1 MGFVICLRESEDL
14 LYHLIREIWLL
25 KMAFWQENY
34 QFIKEVYE
42 MRHSKMAEWME
53 NVEKSIARIMAD
65 KVYTSAEFKRE
76 RDTFQ
81 SLCKDL
87 ERAEVRKWLQ
97 QILEILMAER
107 AKDQKLAEGNKLDAL
122 IQKHEELIP
131 NVQKTAV
138 MVDLYW
144 KCYAYGD
151 ELKPHVEF
159 LDGIMLSSTRDIAP
173 SCLENVDEL
182 IERQEKSLSQL
193 DAKRN
198 IVTDLIAK
206 GKVIL
211 QNPDKPKFLEAN
223 VKRIQDG
230 WEDTKQK
237 AQDRLQ
243 LLTETKN
250 AFIGYA
256 ENSESVYREFD
267 TAEDEIKKVKKIFNL
282 DAANADLKKRQD
294 LLKRS
299 DETINGLFASINSN
313 YNTMCITIPEDKKK
327 ILAKEI
333 KAVED
338 KLEVVGRFKATV
350 SKIEE
355 LVAALTAFDN
365 SLKTLDAWKD
375 AATAELKDIKE
386 ASGNMLPEDR
396 VARTMDLQED
406 IAAKLEILKA
416 NAQTEQDLLPQGDKV
431 PADAQAFKDELKRI
445 TKYVEDLQAKTKVE
459 CDKFSNDV
467 KYWAEYRTGIK
478 EFTPW
483 LASAEKATTE
493 GLTKPTSL
501 DEVKAL
507 DDKVKQFDSNCV
519 NYLKVLDA
527 AKAASLKMTTHAE
540 ADSEVAGLKERYDKV
555 KAISDSWVKK
565 LEVLVKE
572 WVLLD
577 NTVTELNSWVAKDK
591 SAEGENQFSLEK
603 MESTLGE
610 LKNIFKQ
617 KEKLVE
623 DL

>member
-1 MGFVICLRESEDL
+1 MGDNF
-14 LYHLIREIWLL
+14 H
-25 KMAFWQENY
+25 A
-34 QFIKEVYE
+34 
-42 MRHSKMAEWME
+42 
-53 NVEKSIARIMAD
+53 
-65 KVYTSAEFKRE
+65 
-76 RDTFQ
+76 
-81 SLCKDL
+81 LCKDL
-87 ERAEVRKWLQ
+87 ERAEVKKWLH

-107 AKDQKLAEGNKLDAL
+107 AKSQQETENEKLNVL
-122 IQKHEELIP
+122 IKKHEELIP
-131 NVQKTAV
+131 SVQKTSV

-151 ELKPHVEF
+151 ELKPHIEF

-173 SCLENVDEL
+173 SCVENVDEL

-230 WEDTKQK
+230 WEDTKKK

-243 LLTETKN
+243 LLNETKD

-256 ENSESVYREFD
+256 ENCETIATEFEI
-267 TAEDEIKKVKKIFNL
+267 AEEEIKKVKKNFNL
-282 DAANADLKKRQD
+282 EAANADLKKRQD
-294 LLKRS
+294 IYNKTN
-299 DETINGLFASINSN
+299 DGITGLFNSINN
-313 YNTMCITIPEDKKK
+313 NFNTMSITIPEDKKK
-327 ILAKEI
+327 GLAKEI
-333 KAVED
+333 KAVEE
-338 KLEVVGRFKATV
+338 KLEVLKRFKGTV
-350 SKIEE
+350 GKIEE
-355 LVAALTAFDN
+355 LVAALTDFDN
-365 SLKTLDAWKD
+365 SLKTMDSWKD
-375 AATAELKDIKE
+375 AATAELKDIRE
-386 ASGNMLPEDR
+386 ASGGMLPEDR

-416 NAQTEQDLLPQGDKV
+416 NAACELELLPQGDKV

-445 TKYVEDLQAKTKVE
+445 TDYVVKLQSDTKIE
-459 CDKFSNDV
+459 CDKYSNDV

-478 EFTPW
+478 EFNPW
-483 LASAEKATTE
+483 LAGAEKAATE
-493 GLTKPTSL
+493 GLAKPSDL

-507 DDKVKQFDSNCV
+507 NEKVLSFDKSCL

-527 AKAASLKMTTHAE
+527 ANTAAQKMTTHKE
-540 ADSEVAGLKERYDKV
+540 ADDEVAGLRERYTKV
-555 KAISDSWVKK
+555 KATSDNWVKK
-565 LEVLVKE
+565 CEVLVKE
-572 WVLLD
+572 WTLLD

>member
-1 MGFVICLRESEDL
+1 MGTLGRLVLKAAVVRGQDDVLAGELPLHQGCLRHAPHQDGRVDGERRKGHRSHHGRQSL
-14 LYHLIREIWLL
+14 HFRRI
-25 KMAFWQENY
+25 QE
-34 QFIKEVYE
+34 
-42 MRHSKMAEWME
+42 
-53 NVEKSIARIMAD
+53 
-65 KVYTSAEFKRE
+65 RE
-76 RDTFQ
+76 RDNFHA
-81 SLCKDL
+81 LCKDL
-87 ERAEVRKWLQ
+87 ERAEIKKWLA

-107 AKDQKLAEGNKLDAL
+107 AKDQKKDESDKLEAL
-122 IQKHEELIP
+122 IKKHEELIP
-131 NVQKTAV
+131 TVTKTQV

-151 ELKPHVEF
+151 ELKPHIEF

-243 LLTETKN
+243 LLTENKN

-416 NAQTEQDLLPQGDKV
+416 NAQTELELLPQGDKV
-431 PADAQAFKDELKRI
+431 PADAQAFKDELARI
-445 TKYVEDLQAKTKVE
+445 TKYVEELQAKTKVE

-478 EFTPW
+478 EFNPW
-483 LASAEKATTE
+483 LASAEKSAAE

-507 DDKVKQFDSNCV
+507 DDKVHTFEKNCV
-519 NYLKVLDA
+519 NFLKVLDA

-540 ADSEVAGLKERYDKV
+540 ADAEVAGLKERYDKV
-555 KAISDSWVKK
+555 KGISDSWVKK

-610 LKNIFKQ
+610 LKNIFKA

-623 DL
+623 GL